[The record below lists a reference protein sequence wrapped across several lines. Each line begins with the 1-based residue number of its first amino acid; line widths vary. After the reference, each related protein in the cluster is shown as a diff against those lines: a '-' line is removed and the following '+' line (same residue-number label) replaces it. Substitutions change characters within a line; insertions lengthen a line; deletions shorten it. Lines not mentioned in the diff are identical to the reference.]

1 MNPDAASPACTLCKR
16 PMSPAEAGSGRLCS
30 QCQSIVKNILPTND
44 GRLTTTP
51 LRPEVAE
58 AAAKIQAPIP
68 TPAPQQAQAQP
79 QTSQPA
85 QAYDNPWPEDDEQN
99 GSLESGLSE
108 SKLTFDESHF
118 AADEPPIK
126 FETGP
131 LEQPAAGYR

>member
-1 MNPDAASPACTLCKR
+1 MNPDAASSACTLCKR

-68 TPAPQQAQAQP
+68 TGAPQQAQP

-85 QAYDNPWPEDDEQN
+85 QAYDNPWPEADEKN
-99 GSLESGLSE
+99 DSLES
-108 SKLTFDESHF
+108 
-118 AADEPPIK
+118 
-126 FETGP
+126 
-131 LEQPAAGYR
+131 